1 MTGQKTT
8 AGKPPANA
16 PYKNPTL
23 PVSERADDL
32 LGRMTTYEKIGQMTQ
47 LDITLINTTGKQR
60 DIRLDAGRARH
71 LIRNHHIGSFLNG
84 EAVDAADWYAFME
97 PLTRIA
103 MEESRLGIPILY
115 GIDHIHG
122 ATYLQH
128 STIFPQGINLGA
140 TFNPEHARNT
150 GAVTALECAD
160 LGHHWVFA
168 PVLDLGVNPL
178 WARFYETY
186 GEDPYLAGL
195 LGAAFVDGMQN
206 HPETSPYRVAATAK
220 HFLGYSNPASGWD
233 RTPAS
238 LSMQEIHE
246 FHRPSFQKAIDAGLK
261 TIMVNSG
268 EINGIPVHASREIL
282 TNLLREQMGFEGV
295 IVTDWDDIGKLVD
308 FHYTAANFKEATFD
322 AIQAGIDMSMTPL
335 HLKFNTALLELVE
348 EGRVSMARIDAS
360 VRRILTMK
368 FELGLFEHPFPR
380 KDRLHR
386 IGSAANRA
394 KASEAARDSIV
405 LLKNEKETLPVI
417 KPRKIG
423 VFGMAVRSR
432 RNLCGGWTLAWQGGD
447 EDRFPGDMA
456 TIFTALQQ
464 EFPDAE
470 IVHLDVPVDTQPKKD
485 PQTSHLHL
493 HDGTA
498 INSTTL
504 KPTPVTG
511 KSRKQFE
518 QNLKGCDLLIYAGGE
533 EPYCEFVGNINDLHL
548 PAAETAA
555 IREVRCHSN
564 APMVMVLIEG
574 RPRLIHH
581 IIDLADAVLF
591 AGLPGP
597 EGPEAIA
604 GILSGR
610 HNPAGRLPFSYPMS
624 PNHHLTYNHKRSNLY
639 FFDPDVAN
647 HIIQGNTT
655 ASLFPFGF
663 GLSYTTFA
671 YSKLRL
677 STTKALPGDEITGTV
692 TVSNTGNRDGIETV
706 LWFTSTHHGKV
717 SRPVKELRHFEK
729 ISLPA
734 GESATVT
741 FRFTPEMLAYPNGH
755 GEPVLE
761 NGSYSVRVGG
771 LERKFRVEQ
780 PSRSK
785 NV

>member
-1 MTGQKTT
+1 MLRSLHSIRSSSSLLQSPRLGN
-8 AGKPPANA
+8 AAAWASFHLRLCPPVLRPRRIAI
-16 PYKNPTL
+16 
-23 PVSERADDL
+23 
-32 LGRMTTYEKIGQMTQ
+32 IGSIFTK
-47 LDITLINTTGKQR
+47 LTGKT
-60 DIRLDAGRARH
+60 LTSP
-71 LIRNHHIGSFLNG
+71 GSS
-84 EAVDAADWYAFME
+84 V
-97 PLTRIA
+97 
-103 MEESRLGIPILY
+103 
-115 GIDHIHG
+115 
-122 ATYLQH
+122 
-128 STIFPQGINLGA
+128 
-140 TFNPEHARNT
+140 
-150 GAVTALECAD
+150 
-160 LGHHWVFA
+160 
-168 PVLDLGVNPL
+168 
-178 WARFYETY
+178 
-186 GEDPYLAGL
+186 
-195 LGAAFVDGMQN
+195 AAFVDGMPG
-206 HPETSPYRVAATAK
+206 HHETSPISPLLPQPSS
-220 HFLGYSNPASGWD
+220 FLGYSNPASGWD

-282 TNLLREQMGFEGV
+282 SNLLREQMGFEGV

-322 AIQAGIDMSMTPL
+322 AIKAGIDMSMTPL
-335 HLKFNTALLELVE
+335 HLKFNTALQELVE
-348 EGRVSMARIDAS
+348 EGRVSTARIDAS
-360 VRRILTMK
+360 VRRILTLK

-456 TIFTALQQ
+456 TVFTALQQ

-548 PAAETAA
+548 PAAAQ
-555 IREVRCHSN
+555 
-564 APMVMVLIEG
+564 P
-574 RPRLIHH
+574 
-581 IIDLADAVLF
+581 
-591 AGLPGP
+591 
-597 EGPEAIA
+597 
-604 GILSGR
+604 LSER
-610 HNPAGRLPFSYPMS
+610 FVATDNS
-624 PNHHLTYNHKRSNLY
+624 PNS
-639 FFDPDVAN
+639 
-647 HIIQGNTT
+647 
-655 ASLFPFGF
+655 
-663 GLSYTTFA
+663 
-671 YSKLRL
+671 
-677 STTKALPGDEITGTV
+677 
-692 TVSNTGNRDGIETV
+692 
-706 LWFTSTHHGKV
+706 HG
-717 SRPVKELRHFEK
+717 
-729 ISLPA
+729 
-734 GESATVT
+734 
-741 FRFTPEMLAYPNGH
+741 
-755 GEPVLE
+755 
-761 NGSYSVRVGG
+761 
-771 LERKFRVEQ
+771 Q
-780 PSRSK
+780 D
-785 NV
+785 